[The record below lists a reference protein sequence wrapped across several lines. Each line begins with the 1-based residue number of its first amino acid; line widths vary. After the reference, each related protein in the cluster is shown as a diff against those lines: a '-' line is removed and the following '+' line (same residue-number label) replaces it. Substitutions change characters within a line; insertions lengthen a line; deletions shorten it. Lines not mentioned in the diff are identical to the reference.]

1 MFARLGKNI
10 MPEKFRKNIKKYL
23 EKTGKYEVPYSK
35 YGTLFVLTILIS
47 ISVFYFLFFKSIN
60 SANPVM
66 FVLFTFL
73 ILTVTEL
80 ILVVVSIFGLWI
92 YYEFVIFNRT
102 REIEAVLPDFLEEV
116 SVNLRA
122 GMSFDKALWNSIEP
136 QFGVLEK
143 EIQIV
148 AKKVMSGY
156 DTEEALKEFSKKYES
171 TLLQESMDMI
181 VVGLKSGGNVAE
193 LIDKI
198 VKNVKDAYYLNK
210 ELIASVT
217 SYVIFI
223 SVIAIVISPILFA
236 LSFNLMQVIQSL
248 GEKMTTS
255 SSYGIVSISFDNK
268 LDPNDFILFSKIAVT
283 IIASMSSIIIADLR
297 EGSIKAGIKY
307 ILLFLPISYI
317 IYVVM
322 LALFTGIFGTMG

>member
-1 MFARLGKNI
+1 MFSRLGKNI

-23 EKTGKYEVPYSK
+23 EKTGIYKVPYSK
-35 YGTLFVLTILIS
+35 YGSLFVFSILIS
-47 ISVFYFLFFKSIN
+47 IAIFYFSFFKSLNTAEPILL
-60 SANPVM
+60 VI
-66 FVLFTFL
+66 FTFL
-73 ILTVTEL
+73 ILTLTEL
-80 ILVVVSIFGLWI
+80 SLVVAGIFMLWM

-102 REIEAVLPDFLEEV
+102 REIEQVLPDFLEEV
-116 SVNLRA
+116 SVNLRS

-143 EIQIV
+143 EIEIV
-148 AKKVMSGY
+148 AKKVMTGY
-156 DTEEALKEFSKKYES
+156 DTEEALKEFSKKYNS

-223 SVIAIVISPILFA
+223 SMIAIVISPILFA

-255 SSYGIVSISFDNK
+255 SSYGMIAINFDNK
-268 LDPNDFILFSKIAVT
+268 LDPNDFILFSKIA
-283 IIASMSSIIIADLR
+283 IIIISSMSSIIIADLR
-297 EGSIKAGIKY
+297 EGSIKAGLKY
-307 ILLFLPISYI
+307 ILLFLPVSYF

-322 LALFTGIFGTMG
+322 LALFTRIF